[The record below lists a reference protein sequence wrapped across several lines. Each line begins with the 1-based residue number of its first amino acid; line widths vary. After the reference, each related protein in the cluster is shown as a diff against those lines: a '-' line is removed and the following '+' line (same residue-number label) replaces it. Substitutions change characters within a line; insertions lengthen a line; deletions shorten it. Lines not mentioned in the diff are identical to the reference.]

1 MKTVFAF
8 VLLLALSFTQQA
20 ALAQTCSNIDNNVVT
35 KAVENSGAQTFKV
48 NASDLGAVGQ
58 GLTVTSEYEA
68 KLAAYARGY
77 AVALINK
84 LGAIAGGAAIASGTA
99 AVITITYTDGSK
111 EDYFH
116 LPGRTDPESNATV
129 VGTQYTANGTAV
141 CPNGQNSQLYGSGG
155 AAGGGNTGLG
165 SGGGGSGGGGGGYI
179 FTCYLVDP
187 DTGAK
192 TQVPC
197 NNDP

>member
-1 MKTVFAF
+1 MKTVFAT
-8 VLLLALSFTQQA
+8 VLLFALSFAQQVTH
-20 ALAQTCSNIDNNVVT
+20 AQNCSQIDNNVVT
-35 KAVENSGAQTFKV
+35 KGVENSGAQTFKV
-48 NASDLGAVGQ
+48 KASDLGSVGQ
-58 GLTVTSEYEA
+58 GISVTSTYEE
-68 KLAAYARGY
+68 KVAAYARGY

-84 LGAIAGGAAIASGTA
+84 LGPLAGGTAIAAGTA
-99 AVITITYTDGSK
+99 AVITITYTDGSH

-116 LPGRTDPESNATV
+116 IPGRTDPESNATI
-129 VGTQYTANGTAV
+129 VGTQYAANGAAV
-141 CPNGQNSQLYGSGG
+141 CPTGQNSQLYGSGG

-165 SGGGGSGGGGGGYI
+165 APGGGVGGGGGYT